1 MDSFTLPDFRRTWRA
16 RRKSDNS
23 FIVNGSSK
31 RLYTWLFGST
41 LSLALGV
48 HQSLL
53 AQTPLPLLLTLGAS
67 IAFQIAILIW
77 FFVSPVPWSLGLMD
91 GSLVVR
97 ILAAPLF
104 QRYGQEARRYVRF
117 VALEPAEFISIT
129 AFRSVVHYPS
139 SIRAGWVEVKESL
152 RLELTRQAYQE
163 LSSLVT
169 RLDLDRR
176 REGKLS
182 LWLVWQLE
190 DTALGIDWETRSSP
204 SLTETIERFRHTPG
218 FAGIPVSL
226 EERTIDLRAGSTMP
240 EELLWRN
247 IAELCSIDREK
258 IAAYVIMS
266 LKGASAEDS
275 LKMVRAARTKSVRR
289 EPGI

>member
-1 MDSFTLPDFRRTWRA
+1 MDSFTLHEFRRNWRA
-16 RRKSDNS
+16 RRKSDHS

-31 RLYTWLFGST
+31 RLYTWLLGSA

-48 HQSLL
+48 SQSLL
-53 AQTPLPLLLTLGAS
+53 AQTRLPLLLTIGAP
-67 IAFQIAILIW
+67 IVFQIAILIW

-117 VALEPAEFISIT
+117 VAIEPPEIASIT
-129 AFRSVVHYPS
+129 ALRSVVYYPT
-139 SIRAGWVEVKESL
+139 SIRADWVEVTDSL
-152 RLELTRQAYQE
+152 RLELTRQAYHE

-169 RLDLDRR
+169 QLDLDRR

-190 DTALGIDWETRSSP
+190 DTALGIDWEARSSP
-204 SLTETIERFRHTPG
+204 SLTETIERFRRAPVFKSTP
-218 FAGIPVSL
+218 VTYQ
-226 EERTIDLRAGSTMP
+226 EKTIDLRAGSTMP

-258 IAAYVIMS
+258 IAAFVIMS

-275 LKMVRAARTKSVRR
+275 LKLVREARAKSVRR
-289 EPGI
+289 ELGL